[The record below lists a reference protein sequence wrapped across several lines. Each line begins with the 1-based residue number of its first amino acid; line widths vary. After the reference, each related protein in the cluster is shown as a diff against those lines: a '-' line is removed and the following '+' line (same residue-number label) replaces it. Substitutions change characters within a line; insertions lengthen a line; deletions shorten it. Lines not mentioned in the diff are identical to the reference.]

1 MNQQLRHLRVDDGDF
16 MNRCRQ
22 IATACLMAILFPFAC
37 LGQSKTSFTLS
48 ISTNTPTVKKG
59 AELRLDLTV
68 ANLSDHPITVYED
81 GHGYAEA
88 ANEIEVRDASG
99 ALLHRIDSPLMSIH
113 GTPVRLP
120 KQWVSRKGTSLNPGE
135 RLDDFSILSN
145 LFDLSKPGKYRVI
158 AKQWIHNDPGSTET
172 WTGATS
178 NSVDITVVD

>member
-1 MNQQLRHLRVDDGDF
+1 

-22 IATACLMAILFPFAC
+22 IATACLMVTLFPLAC
-37 LGQSKTSFTLS
+37 FGQSKTSFTLS
-48 ISTNTPTVKKG
+48 ISTYAPTVKKG

-99 ALLHRIDSPLMSIH
+99 ELLHRIDGPMVSVH
-113 GTPVRLP
+113 GTPARLP
-120 KQWVSRKGTSLNPGE
+120 KQWFTRKGTSLNPGE
-135 RLDDFSILSN
+135 KLDDFSILSN
-145 LFDLSKPGKYRVI
+145 IFDLSRPGKYRVI
-158 AKQWIHNDPGSTET
+158 AKQWIHNAPGSTET

-178 NSVDITVVD
+178 NSLDITVVD